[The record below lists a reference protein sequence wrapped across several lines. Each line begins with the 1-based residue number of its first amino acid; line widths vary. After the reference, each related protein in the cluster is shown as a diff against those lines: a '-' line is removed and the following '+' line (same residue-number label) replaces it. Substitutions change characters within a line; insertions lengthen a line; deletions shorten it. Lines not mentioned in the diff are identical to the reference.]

1 MKETN
6 YSLIVTDLEKR
17 ILIQGLTL
25 LKNKQINENKKY
37 DFIDDLIIKAC
48 DAPAIQN
55 KKKHFYEER

>member
-1 MKETN
+1 MKESN
-6 YSLIVTDLEKR
+6 FSLVISDLEKR

-25 LKNKQINENKKY
+25 LKTKQINENKKY

-48 DAPAIQN
+48 DAPAISN

>member
-1 MKETN
+1 MKESN
-6 YSLIVTDLEKR
+6 FSLVISDLEKR

-25 LKNKQINENKKY
+25 LKTKQINENKKY

-48 DAPAIQN
+48 DAPTISN

>member
-6 YSLIVTDLEKR
+6 YSLIISDVEKR
-17 ILIQGLTL
+17 SLIQGLTRV
-25 LKNKQINENKKY
+25 KNKQLKEKTKH
-37 DFIDDLIIKAC
+37 DCIDDLIIKGR

>member
-6 YSLIVTDLEKR
+6 YSLIITDLEKR

-48 DAPAIQN
+48 DAPATQN